1 MPTFASLQVD
11 AVLYLEGCGRG
22 DGEAESIRIL
32 RAAKNRFGSSS
43 EVGVYQMSTG
53 GGMGGGGR
61 LVPVTDPSSL
71 FLSTRM
77 DDQDVV
83 GCAVSVVLEGV
94 RPMTVEVQALASDVA
109 GGQGSFGRRVVDGV
123 NISRLLL
130 LLAVLQKRYNIRLN
144 RKDVYVNVV
153 SGLSLGEKGFGK
165 NRQVSDLD
173 LAVSVAL
180 VSSLTDIPVRSDT
193 AFVGEVGLLGE
204 LRQVSGIDKRV
215 KEAQRLGFS
224 RVITPAKRRSSG
236 NRKGGWKEKRQQ
248 LPSNRAVS
256 NRYGIQV
263 IECHSLMDAINQGL
277 VSKFKFKSRKREDES
292 STPKPSRRGTVR
304 APFGSDKAATGKNPV
319 WRDVE
324 ELLADD
330 TRREESPNDCDDDD
344 DLFL

>member
-1 MPTFASLQVD
+1 M
-11 AVLYLEGCGRG
+11 EGSGRG
-22 DGEAESIRIL
+22 EGEAESIRIL
-32 RAAKNRFGSSS
+32 RAAKNRFGSSD

-53 GGMGGGGR
+53 GGIGGGGR

-94 RPMTVEVQALASDVA
+94 RPMTVEVQALASDV
-109 GGQGSFGRRVVDGV
+109 GGGPGSYGRRVVDGI

-153 SGLSLGEKGFGK
+153 SGLSLGEKGFGR
-165 NRQVSDLD
+165 NRQASDLD
-173 LAVSVAL
+173 LSVVVSL
-180 VSSLTDIPVRSDT
+180 VSSLTDIAVRSDT

-204 LRQVSGIDKRV
+204 LRQVSGIEKRI

-224 RVITPAKRRSSG
+224 RIITPANSKRPSG
-236 NRKGGWKEKRQQ
+236 NRKTGWRDNKRRQTTTD
-248 LPSNRAVS
+248 RATNNS
-256 NRYGIQV
+256 YGIQV
-263 IECHSLMDAINQGL
+263 VECQTLMDAINEGL
-277 VSKFKFKSRKREDES
+277 VSKFKFKSRKKRDSGS
-292 STPKPSRRGTVR
+292 STPSPPSQIGMGRS
-304 APFGSDKAATGKNPV
+304 PFGSGKAASVINTKPG

-324 ELLADD
+324 ELLSNNES
-330 TRREESPNDCDDDD
+330 REESYDDDD
-344 DLFL
+344 DEEEDDAFL

>member
-1 MPTFASLQVD
+1 M
-11 AVLYLEGCGRG
+11 EGSGRG
-22 DGEAESIRIL
+22 EGEAESIRIL
-32 RAAKNRFGSSS
+32 RAAKNRFGSSD

-94 RPMTVEVQALASDVA
+94 RPMTVEVQALASDV
-109 GGQGSFGRRVVDGV
+109 GGGPGSYGRRVVDGI

-130 LLAVLQKRYNIRLN
+130 LLAVLQKRYNIRLH

-153 SGLSLGEKGFGK
+153 SGLSLGEKGFGR
-165 NRQVSDLD
+165 NRQASDLD
-173 LAVSVAL
+173 LSVAVSL
-180 VSSLTDIPVRSDT
+180 VSSLTDIAVRSDT

-204 LRQVSGIDKRV
+204 LRQVSGIEKRI

-224 RVITPAKRRSSG
+224 RIITPANSKRPSG
-236 NRKGGWKEKRQQ
+236 NRKTGWRDNKRRQTTTD
-248 LPSNRAVS
+248 RATNNS
-256 NRYGIQV
+256 YGIQV
-263 IECHSLMDAINQGL
+263 VECQTLMDAINEGL
-277 VSKFKFKSRKREDES
+277 VSKFKFKSRKKRDSGS
-292 STPKPSRRGTVR
+292 STPSPPSQIGMGRS
-304 APFGSDKAATGKNPV
+304 PFGSGKAASVINTKPG

-324 ELLADD
+324 ELLNNNES
-330 TRREESPNDCDDDD
+330 REESYDDDD
-344 DLFL
+344 DEEEDDAFL